1 MSESIEQAVS
11 AEQPTWGVARR
22 FGFRL
27 VLVYFILRI
36 LPFPIAWIPWTDK
49 LNELYLK
56 LLAALVVWAGPAILG
71 IDRTIATESNGSGD
85 RTYNYVLTFCL
96 FALSLIAATVWSAI
110 DRRPRRHDG
119 LLRGLQIYVRTY
131 LGVMMLGYGFA
142 KIFERQFLTP
152 SPGQLVQT
160 YGESSPMH
168 LLWTFMGFSRPY
180 TMFAGFMEA
189 IPGVLLFV
197 RRTATTGALL
207 LLAVLTN
214 VVLLNL
220 CYDVPV
226 KLLSIHLWLMALFLA
241 APAIPKLVA
250 ILVGTRPVGPA
261 FDPPF
266 FTRRKPRIIAAS
278 LYAVLVATMAYDTIN
293 TIWTDGRENA
303 HAPSVRDLFD
313 VEEMTI
319 DGVPQLPV
327 PANASRWRRVWIRAK
342 AIRVYW
348 MDGRSEIYVA
358 SDEIKGP
365 ATLVLRLATDNKG
378 VQRARLDLRQDG
390 AGYVLSGDFEGKKVH
405 AHLTMLPREKSLLM
419 TRGFRWINDVP
430 FNR

>member
-1 MSESIEQAVS
+1 
-11 AEQPTWGVARR
+11 
-22 FGFRL
+22 
-27 VLVYFILRI
+27 
-36 LPFPIAWIPWTDK
+36 
-49 LNELYLK
+49 
-56 LLAALVVWAGPAILG
+56 
-71 IDRTIATESNGSGD
+71 
-85 RTYNYVLTFCL
+85 
-96 FALSLIAATVWSAI
+96 
-110 DRRPRRHDG
+110 
-119 LLRGLQIYVRTY
+119 
-131 LGVMMLGYGFA
+131 
-142 KIFERQFLTP
+142 
-152 SPGQLVQT
+152 
-160 YGESSPMH
+160 MH

-189 IPGVLLFV
+189 IPGVLLLV
-197 RRTATTGALL
+197 RRTATTGAVL
-207 LLAVLTN
+207 LLAVLAN

-278 LYAVLVATMAYDTIN
+278 LYAVLVAAMAYDTIN
-293 TIWTDGRENA
+293 TLWTDGRESA
-303 HAPSVRDLFD
+303 QALGVRDLFD

-319 DGVPQLPV
+319 DGVPQPPV
-327 PANASRWRRVWIRAK
+327 PANGSRWRRVWIRAK

-365 ATLVLRLATDNKG
+365 MTLVLRLATDNKG

-390 AGYVLSGDFEGKKVH
+390 AGYVLAGDFEGKRVH
-405 AHLTMLPREKSLLM
+405 AHLTTMPREKSLLM
-419 TRGFRWINDVP
+419 TRGFHWINDVP